1 MGIPEVFFPAQVSTG
16 IVPLPVGREENQ
28 FRLLPE
34 TAEPLPAETPG
45 RGRETPESAAP
56 QHHRWEFTGNGVGGF
71 VGNGGVGSV
80 GNGRGGFVGNGGD
93 GFVGNAGVKFP
104 FP

>member
-1 MGIPEVFFPAQVSTG
+1 MGIPDVFFPAQVSAG

-56 QHHRWEFTGNGVGGF
+56 QHRRWEFTGNGVGGF

-80 GNGRGGFVGNGGD
+80 GNGRVGLDLLGMEGLD
-93 GFVGNAGVKFP
+93 P
-104 FP
+104 